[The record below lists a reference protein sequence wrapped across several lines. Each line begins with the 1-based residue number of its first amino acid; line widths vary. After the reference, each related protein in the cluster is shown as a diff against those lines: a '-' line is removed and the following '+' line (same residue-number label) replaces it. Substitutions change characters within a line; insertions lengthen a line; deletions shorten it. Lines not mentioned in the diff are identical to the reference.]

1 MKWLVIVVAIVTVF
15 SLLIIWAGLPPKE
28 IAVEDQ
34 EHVDLCVSTV
44 TNEPRLVFK
53 RAGEARDSDCP
64 TGFSF
69 KAR

>member
-1 MKWLVIVVAIVTVF
+1 MMRIALVAFVLLSTSACQTNEQAVV
-15 SLLIIWAGLPPKE
+15 SH
-28 IAVEDQ
+28 
-34 EHVDLCVSTV
+34 EHVDLCVSTG
-44 TNEPRLVFK
+44 TNQPRLVFK